1 MVCPL
6 RLFNMQHTL
15 GSLPPQDGP
24 CQKWRSEHVWCHS
37 GGQDRN
43 IEWRWLGGDILLM
56 VEILHHLG
64 WRLIIDPLFAVF
76 YHIHPRWCRIS
87 ANQLSLFPIFTLSS
101 GDVDPNSLTQIHH
114 FLHFLHPRKLTA
126 GTWKWTPGGV
136 HGTCTCSRMQ
146 WAGPPGLHALHGY
159 PDQVTGSMC
168 VNLWNTNQNLE
179 GHQRRTFIDIYI
191 YVDVTCWGGYIYIKQ
206 WTSRSQM
213 FRKVSSFWG
222 DFFFLMNFAIQKKL
236 NSWLDPT
243 KRSPCSM

>member
-1 MVCPL
+1 
-6 RLFNMQHTL
+6 MQHTL
-15 GSLPPQDGP
+15 GSLFPPQDGP
-24 CQKWRSEHVWCHS
+24 CQKWRSSFKSPKQKYVWCHS
-37 GGQDRN
+37 GGQDRI

-87 ANQLSLFPIFTLSS
+87 ANQLSLFPVFTLSS

-114 FLHFLHPRKLTA
+114 CLHFLHPRKLTA
-126 GTWKWTPGGV
+126 GTWKWTPGRWDSELGSTL
-136 HGTCTCSRMQ
+136 HAFRGPAGTCTGRMQ

-179 GHQRRTFIDIYI
+179 GHQRRTFIYI
-191 YVDVTCWGGYIYIKQ
+191 YTYCNLLGRIYKSNGLLDPKCSGRFQ
-206 WTSRSQM
+206 
-213 FRKVSSFWG
+213 VFWG
-222 DFFFLMNFAIQKKL
+222 DVF
-236 NSWLDPT
+236 
-243 KRSPCSM
+243 